1 MRNFIRFISQFANLI
16 LFVVLEVFCAI
27 LIGRTR
33 TIQGNDLVNSA
44 NALSGFYYK
53 RQNAIVHYF
62 TLGKM
67 NDSLLEENQRLH
79 EELANLQFTT
89 DRRVDSSVMIP
100 TGSADSNRK
109 IEYAHYVFRRA
120 KVINNSVSQ
129 RDNYLTLNR
138 GSDDGIK
145 KEMAVISGTGAVGK
159 VVHVSKHFS
168 TVLSLL
174 SSLQE
179 VSVHLKD
186 GTTSIAKWRLEG
198 HSPNP
203 DLLYVMD
210 VPAQIPMRLGDSVWT
225 TTYSFFP
232 PEILVGTI
240 QKVLIVKKTG
250 KRLLYLKPANN
261 FRNMMYVY
269 VTENTFQ
276 TEQKTLELQNTAE
289 PVKSRKGGRRR

>member
-16 LFVVLEVFCAI
+16 IFVVLEIFCAV

-44 NALSGFYYK
+44 NAVSGFYYK

-79 EELANLQFTT
+79 QELSNLQFTT
-89 DRRVDSSVMIP
+89 DRKVDSAVMIP
-100 TGSADSNRK
+100 TGPPDSSRK

-120 KVINNSVSQ
+120 KVINNSVAQ

-159 VVHVSKHFS
+159 VVHVSRHFS

-186 GTTSIAKWRLEG
+186 GTTAIAKWRLEG
-198 HSPNP
+198 NTPNP
-203 DLLYVMD
+203 DILYMMD

-269 VTENTFQ
+269 VTENTYQ
-276 TEQKTLELQNTAE
+276 TEQKLLEHQNTAE
-289 PVKSRKGGRRR
+289 PVKIKKGGPKR